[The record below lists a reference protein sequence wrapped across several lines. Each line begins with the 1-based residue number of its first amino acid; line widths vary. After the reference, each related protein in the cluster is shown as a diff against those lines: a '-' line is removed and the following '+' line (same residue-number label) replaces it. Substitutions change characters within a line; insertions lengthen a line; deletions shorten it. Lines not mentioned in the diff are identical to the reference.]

1 MLILYWFSKEL
12 IMDEIKK
19 PFFGRTYKVV
29 DRIHSLDDKWYVE
42 FWIVRYY
49 FMGIELYS
57 YKKEV
62 VKYSNSNS
70 DSSEKIS

>member
-1 MLILYWFSKEL
+1 
-12 IMDEIKK
+12 MDEIKK
-19 PFFGRTYKVV
+19 PFFGRTFKVV